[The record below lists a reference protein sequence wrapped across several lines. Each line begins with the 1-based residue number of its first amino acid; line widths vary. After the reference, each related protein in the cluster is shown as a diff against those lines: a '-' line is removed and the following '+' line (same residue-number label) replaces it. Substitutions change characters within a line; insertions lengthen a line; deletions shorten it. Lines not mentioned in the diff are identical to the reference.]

1 LRKWLIWTTS
11 VTREY
16 QQIRLDRSRQ
26 LLVQHPS
33 ACYSQP
39 LLSENVMATATEE
52 KVLATNRAA
61 FHNYHISAKYEAGAA
76 LVGTEVKSVLDG
88 RIQLKDSY
96 VAVRDG
102 EAWLFNAHISPYSHG
117 NVNNHDPLRTRKLL
131 LHRREIEKLDQA
143 ATAAGMTI
151 VITRVYLKGRK
162 IKFEIGVAKGK
173 KLYDK
178 RETELRRIVDRETRA
193 QLKQRNR

>member
-1 LRKWLIWTTS
+1 
-11 VTREY
+11 
-16 QQIRLDRSRQ
+16 
-26 LLVQHPS
+26 
-33 ACYSQP
+33 
-39 LLSENVMATATEE
+39 MATATAE

-61 FHNYHISAKYEAGAA
+61 FHDYHISAKYEAGAA

-96 VAVRDG
+96 VGVREG
-102 EAWLFNAHISPYSHG
+102 EAWLFNAHISPYTHG
-117 NVNNHDPLRTRKLL
+117 NRENHDPLRTRKLL

-143 ATAAGMTI
+143 AAAQGMTL
-151 VITRVYLKGRK
+151 VITRVYLKGRR
-162 IKFEIGVAKGK
+162 IKFEIGLAKGK